1 LDSKRFLVVGFEQS
15 LKVGTNHIRRAMKSK
30 KIVGL
35 AAALGLALSAFT
47 GAAPAQ
53 AEDKIIT
60 VWADET
66 RGANLTSV
74 LGTVAKQSGGE
85 WVDGY
90 KIKVVA
96 YSSFDALKAAV
107 DAVTKDGPDIIVGA
121 NDWVSTGAA
130 NGKLAAFT
138 PSASLRSQFSA
149 GNWFDLTYKGKIYGV
164 PVDVN
169 NVAMLVNTKLTG
181 GKKPSTFGDMV
192 NVYKANKTSKK
203 LTAGLCIAAGGTSWG
218 AHSIASALGANAYVM
233 KNGKV
238 DTKADPINVAAVT
251 ANVKQYLLGANGKT
265 NGFLP
270 ATDTG
275 CKTNFLAGK
284 VPYAIIGNWE
294 WLDYSKAGFSMNN
307 LMGVPG
313 VRAGTVGAAFGS
325 VNVALLTSF
334 AETNGNDAAAKSL
347 LTKFFG
353 STAGQITYQG
363 IEKRP
368 PANKNAAAQAGSAQK
383 AFAAAAT
390 KNSIPQI
397 GALLAPAGTVSYWE
411 ALPAFWTDVL
421 VKNVDPKTAVTKLRT
436 VYRKNIEVGAKN
448 L

>member
-1 LDSKRFLVVGFEQS
+1 MKSPALILGMFSMENFARKVKLVKISKRG
-15 LKVGTNHIRRAMKSK
+15 
-30 KIVGL
+30 IVAAIATAGL
-35 AAALGLALSAFT
+35 LFSGV
-47 GAAPAQ
+47 APAM

-60 VWADET
+60 VWADEN
-66 RGANLTSV
+66 RGPNLLSV
-74 LGTVAKQSGGE
+74 LGTVDKQKGGE

-90 KIKVVA
+90 KIKVVT

-107 DAVTKDGPDIIVGA
+107 DNVTKDGPDIIVGA
-121 NDWVSTGAA
+121 NDWVSTGAS

-138 PSASLRSQFSA
+138 PSASLRGQFNA
-149 GNWFDLTYKGKIYGV
+149 NNWFDLTYKGKIYGV
-164 PVDVN
+164 PVDIN

-192 NVYKANKTSKK
+192 NLYLANKSSKK
-203 LTAGLCIAAGGTSWG
+203 LSAGLCVAAGGTSWG

-238 DTKADPINVAAVT
+238 DTKADPINVAQVT
-251 ANVKQYLLGANGKT
+251 ANVKKYLLGANGKT

-275 CKTNFLAGK
+275 CKANFLAGK

-294 WLDYSKAGFSMNN
+294 WFDYTKAGFSMNN
-307 LMGVPG
+307 IMGVPG
-313 VRAGTVGAAFGS
+313 VRAGTSGAAFGS
-325 VNVALLTSF
+325 VSGALLTTF
-334 AETNGNDAAAKSL
+334 AAANGNDAAAKSL

-353 STAGQITYQG
+353 STAGQIQYQA

-368 PANKNAAAQAGSAQK
+368 PANKNAAAQSGSAQK
-383 AFAAAAT
+383 AFGAAAS

-397 GALLAPAGTVSYWE
+397 GALLNPAGTVSYWD

-421 VKNVDPKTAVTKLRT
+421 VKNVDPKTAVTKLRA
-436 VYRKNIEVGAKN
+436 VYRKNIAAGAKN